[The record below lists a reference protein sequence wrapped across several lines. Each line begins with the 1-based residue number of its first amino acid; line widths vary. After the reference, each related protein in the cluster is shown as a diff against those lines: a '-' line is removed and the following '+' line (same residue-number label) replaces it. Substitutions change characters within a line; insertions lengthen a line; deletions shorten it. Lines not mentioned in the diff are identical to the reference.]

1 MNVPPS
7 SSSSSGAEP
16 DWTKQISSS
25 TVCTYFYIMFGIV
38 AVLAGFVV
46 VSDLFL
52 ILSSRGK
59 QGWMLLVRS
68 LLAFAIPVIN
78 SLFIYI
84 LCSRSLLQTK

>member
-1 MNVPPS
+1 MDS
-7 SSSSSGAEP
+7 EP
-16 DWTKQISSS
+16 DWMKQITSS
-25 TVCTYFYIMFGIV
+25 TVCRYFYIMFGLI

-46 VSDLFL
+46 VSDVYL

-68 LLAFAIPVIN
+68 LLAFAIPLIN

-84 LCSRSLLQTK
+84 LCSRSLLASK